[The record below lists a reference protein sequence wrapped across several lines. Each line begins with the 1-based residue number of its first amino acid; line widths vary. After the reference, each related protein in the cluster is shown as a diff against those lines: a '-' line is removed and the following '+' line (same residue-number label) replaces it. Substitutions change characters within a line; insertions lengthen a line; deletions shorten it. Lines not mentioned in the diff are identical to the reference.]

1 MTNIISESS
10 LIGILSLSQKTHRR
24 DFMAHSFKIF
34 ILSALLVLF
43 LHPLSRADELNQVL
57 ASGTLRHLGIPYA
70 NFVTSNHQ
78 GLDVDLMKA
87 FARHLG
93 VKYQFVETTWQDAI
107 PDLTGKIIKVHGDD
121 ITVTG
126 HRKRKGDI
134 IATGFTVLP
143 WREKIVL
150 FSEQTFPSGI
160 WLIARNDSLLKPIK
174 PTGDIT
180 KDIALVKNE
189 LRGMSV
195 LGLNE
200 SCLAPSL
207 YGLQETGARIKLYP
221 ADQDLNGMIPAII
234 AKNADSTLAD
244 VPVAL
249 MALTNWPGQIKVI
262 GPVSPT
268 QKMACACAQDSPQL
282 KKAFDAFFADFKKS
296 GKYRK
301 LVEEYYPSVF
311 TYYPDFLA
319 QNN

>member
-1 MTNIISESS
+1 
-10 LIGILSLSQKTHRR
+10 
-24 DFMAHSFKIF
+24 MAHSFKIF
-34 ILSALLVLF
+34 ILSAILALF
-43 LHPLSRADELNQVL
+43 IHPTSRAEELNQVL

-70 NFVTSNHQ
+70 NFVTSSHQ
-78 GLDVDLMKA
+78 GLDVELMKA
-87 FARHLG
+87 FAKHLG
-93 VKYQFVETTWQDAI
+93 VKYQFIETTWKDAV
-107 PDLTGKIIKVHGDD
+107 PDLTGKIIKVHGDK
-121 ITVTG
+121 ITVIG
-126 HRKRKGDI
+126 HKKRKGDI

-180 KDIALVKNE
+180 KDIDLVKKK

-195 LGLNE
+195 LGLKG
-200 SCLAPSL
+200 SCLAPNL
-207 YGLQETGARIKLYP
+207 YGIQKTGAHIKFFP
-221 ADQDLNGMIPAII
+221 ADQDLDEMIPSVI
-234 AKNADSTLAD
+234 AKNADSTLVD

-249 MALTNWPGQIKVI
+249 IALENWPGQIKVI

-282 KKAFDAFFADFKKS
+282 KKAFDTFFTDFKKS
-296 GKYRK
+296 GKYRE

-311 TYYPDFLA
+311 TYYPKFLA
-319 QNN
+319 SE